1 MNILLVP
8 DKFKGSLTADG
19 VIEALKSG
27 INRVLPDASTHA
39 VIASDGGDGF
49 LEAVAQYVAVD
60 EVQVD
65 TLDPLGRNM
74 KATYLFD
81 PENLKAYIEL
91 ARASGIL
98 LLKDSGKNPLQT
110 STLGTGNQI
119 KDAISRG
126 ARGIYIGLGGSA
138 TNDGGIGIAQALGFH
153 FFDIAGNQLEPIGG
167 NLEKIDRI
175 TAPEISKL
183 LRDVTLYAVNDVSNP
198 LYGENGAA
206 HVYARQKGAN
216 KREINLLDAGLRNLN
231 RVVEHQFEVRNARI
245 PGAGAAGGT
254 AYGLKTFAGAHFISG
269 IDFIL
274 ELAGVEDLLQKKG
287 IDYIITGEGR
297 IDEQTL
303 NGKLINGVLNLG
315 KRHQIPVL
323 AVCGSLDVDKGE
335 LKKHGI
341 HGVLEVRDPSRSL
354 EYNMENAAE
363 LVEKSIYEFLKKS
376 QRT

>member
-8 DKFKGSLTADG
+8 DKFKGSLTAGG

-27 INRVLPDASTHA
+27 INRVLPDASTYA

-49 LEAVAQYVAVD
+49 LEAVAQYISVE

-65 TLDPLGRNM
+65 TPGPLGRNLR
-74 KATYLFD
+74 ATYLFD
-81 PENLKAYIEL
+81 PENLRAYIEL
-91 ARASGIL
+91 ARASGIVL
-98 LLKDSGKNPLQT
+98 LADSEKNPFQT

-119 KDAISRG
+119 MDAISRG
-126 ARGIYIGLGGSA
+126 AKAIYIGLGGSA

-153 FFDIAGNQLEPIGG
+153 FFDIMGNHLEPIGG
-167 NLEKIDRI
+167 NLDKIDRI
-175 TAPEISKL
+175 TAPEISEL
-183 LRDVTLYAVNDVSNP
+183 LRDVTIYAVNDVSNP

-206 HVYARQKGAN
+206 HIYARQKGAN
-216 KREINLLDAGLRNLN
+216 GNEIELLDAGLRNLN
-231 RVVEHQFEVRNARI
+231 KVAEQQFKVFNAQI

-274 ELAGVEDLLQKKG
+274 ELASVEELLQKKE
-287 IDYIITGEGR
+287 INYIITGEGR

-315 KRHQIPVL
+315 KRYQIPVM
-323 AVCGSLDVDKGE
+323 AVCGSLDMDKAE

-341 HGVLEVRDPSRSL
+341 HEVLEVRDPSRSL

-363 LVEKSIYEFLKKS
+363 LVEKSIFEFLKKS